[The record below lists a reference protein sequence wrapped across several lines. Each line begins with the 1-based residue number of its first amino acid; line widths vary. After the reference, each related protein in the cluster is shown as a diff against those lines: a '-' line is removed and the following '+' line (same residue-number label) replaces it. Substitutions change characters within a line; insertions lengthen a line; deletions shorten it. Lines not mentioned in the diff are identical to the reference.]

1 MSPKRVL
8 LVDSYDS
15 FTENVAHLLAS
26 VGAHLDVLSIDNP
39 QLGVECLRG
48 YDAIVL
54 GPGPGAPRE
63 GDRLSEIVSWTLNV
77 HRPLFGI
84 CLGMQAIAR
93 HYGARI
99 VRAPRPVHG
108 ELSTIVHDGRGVF
121 SGIPSPLRGMRYHSL
136 CVEQKTVPSTLRA
149 NARSEDGVIQG
160 IVGVSQPVCGLQ
172 FHPESFLYEHGAAL
186 LANFLLTVQH
196 RRIAARKS
204 ERAKQYAT
212 HG

>member
-26 VGAHLDVLSIDNP
+26 LGAHLDVLSVDDRC
-39 QLGVECLRG
+39 LGVECLRG

-54 GPGPGAPRE
+54 GPGPGAPRP
-63 GDRLSEIVSWTLNV
+63 GDRLAEVVSWTLNLP
-77 HRPLFGI
+77 RPLLGI

-108 ELSTIVHDGRGVF
+108 ELSTIVHDGLGLF
-121 SGIPSPLRGMRYHSL
+121 AGIPSPLLGMRYHSL
-136 CVEQKTVPSTLRA
+136 CVEPRTVPRTLRA
-149 NARSEDGVIQG
+149 NALSEDGVIQG
-160 IVGVSQPVCGLQ
+160 IAGASQSVWGLQ
-172 FHPESFLYEHGAAL
+172 FHPESFLSEHGAAL
-186 LANFLLTVQH
+186 LANFLLMV
-196 RRIAARKS
+196 RRNPIAARS
-204 ERAKQYAT
+204 NERARQYAR

>member
-15 FTENVAHLLAS
+15 FTDNVAHLLAS
-26 VGAHLDVLSIDNP
+26 LGAHLDILSIDDP
-39 QLGVECLRG
+39 HLGVERLRD

-63 GDRLSEIVSWTLNV
+63 GDRLAEIVTWTLHV
-77 HRPLFGI
+77 QRPLLGI

-99 VRAPRPVHG
+99 IRAPRPVHG
-108 ELSTIVHDGRGVF
+108 ELSTIVHDGLGLF
-121 SGIPSPLRGMRYHSL
+121 AGIPSPLRGMRYHSL
-136 CVEQKTVPSTLRA
+136 CVEQKTVPPSLRA
-149 NARSEDGVIQG
+149 NALSEDGVVQG
-160 IVGVSQPVCGLQ
+160 IVGVSHSVWGLQ
-172 FHPESFLYEHGAAL
+172 FHPESFLSEHGGSL
-186 LANFLLTVQH
+186 LANFLATVRH
-196 RRIAARKS
+196 HRIAAAGN
-204 ERAKQYAT
+204 ERAKPYAP